1 MIFVNALLYT
11 NCVMFLYIMCKQF
24 LNTLSVLEGNACLVK
39 FENYLRFDVKI
50 YDEHIH
56 KCKEFLNY
64 IMQERI
70 LSNSI

>member
-1 MIFVNALLYT
+1 
-11 NCVMFLYIMCKQF
+11 MCKQF
-24 LNTLSVLEGNACLVK
+24 LNILSVLEGNGCLVK
-39 FENYLRFDVKI
+39 FENYHRFDVKI
-50 YDEHIH
+50 YDEYIY

>member
-1 MIFVNALLYT
+1 
-11 NCVMFLYIMCKQF
+11 MCKQYP
-24 LNTLSVLEGNACLVK
+24 NTLSVLECNGCLVK
-39 FENYLRFDVKI
+39 LENYLRFDVKI

-64 IMQERI
+64 IMQGRI